1 MKYINAN
8 IVLPDFLV
16 EELQNYVQG
25 EYIYIPI
32 KKGQHRQWGELS
44 GYRKEIARRNQEI
57 IDKYGKGTSIETL
70 SDSYCLSIYAIK
82 KIIYKK

>member
-1 MKYINAN
+1 MKYVNAN

-32 KKGQHRQWGELS
+32 KKDQHRQWGELS
-44 GYRKEIARRNQEI
+44 GYRKEIESRNQEI
-57 IDKYGKGTSIETL
+57 VDAYSKGTSIGKL
-70 SDSYCLSIYAIK
+70 SDRYYLSNYAIK

>member
-1 MKYINAN
+1 MKYLNAN

-32 KKGQHRQWGELS
+32 KKGQHKQWGELS
-44 GYRKEIARRNQEI
+44 GCRKEIASRNQEI
-57 IDKYGKGTSIETL
+57 MDKYVKGTSIEKL
-70 SDSYCLSIYAIK
+70 SDSYYLSIYAIK